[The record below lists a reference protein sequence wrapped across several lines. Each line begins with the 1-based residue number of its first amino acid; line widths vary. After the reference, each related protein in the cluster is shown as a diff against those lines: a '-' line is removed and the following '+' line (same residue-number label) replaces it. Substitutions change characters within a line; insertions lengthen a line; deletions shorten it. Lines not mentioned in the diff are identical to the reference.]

1 MKKII
6 YLFLLIIGI
15 AGIYTLIDARQLKKS
30 HYLLEQ
36 DMLTVNLTIE
46 HQNNKLVT
54 YTAITDIEFSED
66 ARDEMLASA
75 EATVDQFSGYSG
87 VTMSSEIEDNHMI
100 TTQTL
105 IFDEMVA
112 SELADEPNLANFT
125 NGVLSFGQLEQA
137 LFQQGFQPTKE

>member
-15 AGIYTLIDARQLKKS
+15 TGIYTLIDARQLKES

-36 DMLTVNLTIE
+36 DTITVNLTIE

-66 ARDEMLASA
+66 ARDEMVASA
-75 EATVDQFSGYSG
+75 EATVEQFSGYSG
-87 VTMSSEIEDNHMI
+87 VTMASEIVDNHMI

-105 IFDEMVA
+105 VFDEMVA

-137 LFQQGFQPTKE
+137 LFQQGFQPVKD

>member
-1 MKKII
+1 MEHILEVFMKKII

-15 AGIYTLIDARQLKKS
+15 AGIYTLIDSRQLKES

-125 NGVLSFGQLEQA
+125 NGVLSFGQLEH
-137 LFQQGFQPTKE
+137 